1 MSVLPILER
10 GDGVMGSVGA
20 ALASLSYPEAFA
32 YLDCGRRP
40 AEVHCHASLS
50 VGETAHAA

>member
-20 ALASLSYPEAFA
+20 ALALA

-40 AEVHCHASLS
+40 AEVHCHACLS